1 MDTKKKLNSCDE
13 VLAKVKDESL
23 RELYYEL
30 LKVRKISKD
39 TTAVKGLELL
49 IRRIE
54 NAAHNDIEEQ
64 KRLLKSLIFIEEETE
79 NEEELPFC

>member
-39 TTAVKGLELL
+39 TLSMSVPAFVSRGE
-49 IRRIE
+49 
-54 NAAHNDIEEQ
+54 
-64 KRLLKSLIFIEEETE
+64 
-79 NEEELPFC
+79 